1 MVSFLSKET
10 FILRLYNASFS
21 FFIKEKLP
29 QTAHLSTK
37 LVCTFP
43 HLQKPLSNLTCLPLS
58 GNYNDIDNNE
68 DPNIFPLLNK
78 FNNAL
83 KDYKIDTVSDINK
96 LLSKEFIKNLIC
108 QK

>member
-1 MVSFLSKET
+1 MIAVLKRCL
-10 FILRLYNASFS
+10 INIIYNNIYNEEIFDD
-21 FFIKEKLP
+21 
-29 QTAHLSTK
+29 
-37 LVCTFP
+37 
-43 HLQKPLSNLTCLPLS
+43 
-58 GNYNDIDNNE
+58 NYYYY
-68 DPNIFPLLNK
+68 LLNK